1 MGPWGELVGLQRWI
15 FYVMQCQLRTSD
27 GISFIFILLTF
38 LISSGASLYSLIATC
53 IDVLLSYVTCDDDL
67 IPGTCNKLLNSMV
80 LHGDNFI

>member
-1 MGPWGELVGLQRWI
+1 MGPRGELVGLQRWI
-15 FYVMQCQLRTSD
+15 LYVMQCQLRTSD

-38 LISSGASLYSLIATC
+38 LISSRASLYSLIATC

-67 IPGTCNKLLNSMV
+67 IPGTSNNLLNSMV

>member
-1 MGPWGELVGLQRWI
+1 
-15 FYVMQCQLRTSD
+15 MQCQLRTSD

-67 IPGTCNKLLNSMV
+67 IQVIIYWTQRYSMV
-80 LHGDNFI
+80 IISSKQNFNSSKWEEHMSLALN

>member
-1 MGPWGELVGLQRWI
+1 MGPRGELVGLQRWI
-15 FYVMQCQLRTSD
+15 LYVTQCQLRTSD

-67 IPGTCNKLLNSMV
+67 IQV
-80 LHGDNFI
+80 IIY